1 MTIQIDNG
9 AETVTIDANAPDAR
23 SIMLASA
30 NAIAQL
36 SLEAESNIAESAKAW
51 GTALFRAVHVDG
63 LQMDA
68 LIGDTKI
75 AAGWT
80 TLATT
85 ADGKKTKGR
94 FEVYFSNARLV
105 NENWQRFSDAER
117 ADMLNGLSSIH
128 YQAGKLRKAESDA
141 KREAAKEAKRKEA
154 EAAQAA
160 TPAPAT
166 DTETETVEVSGL
178 LDAIRL
184 LGDMVANA
192 TDAELLNAG
201 DAFNAMAKVFDI
213 RFTAAMEAET
223 APATGT
229 NG

>member
-1 MTIQIDNG
+1 MTDNVLKLDNG
-9 AETVTIDANAPDAR
+9 AETVTVDANAPDAR

-85 ADGKKTKGR
+85 TDGKKTKGR
-94 FEVYFSNARLV
+94 FEQYFTNARKV
-105 NENWQRFSDAER
+105 NENWTRFTDAER

-128 YQAGKLRKAESDA
+128 YQANKLRKAETDA
-141 KREAAKEAKRKEA
+141 TREAKKEAKRKEA

-160 TPAPAT
+160 TPADT
-166 DTETETVEVSGL
+166 DTETVEVSGL

-192 TDAELLNAG
+192 TESELLNAG

-213 RFTAAMEAET
+213 RYSAALEAET